1 VVLAAEGRRL
11 MSDAARLEAAL
22 RLVAAAVILLA
33 IVMAVLGVLGL
44 LVTKSF
50 DAFGKQLAQFGRS
63 IRSALPTEVA
73 PRPPTEPDP
82 ALTTADAVKSE
93 ALRGFEL
100 ERAALERAKKDGDG
114 P

>member
-1 VVLAAEGRRL
+1 

-22 RLVAAAVILLA
+22 RLVAAAVLLLA
-33 IVMAVLGVLGL
+33 IVMAGLVVLGL
-44 LVTKSF
+44 FITKSF

-63 IRSALPTEVA
+63 IRSVLPTEVA

-93 ALRGFEL
+93 ALRSLEL
-100 ERAALERAKKDGDG
+100 KRAALERAKKEGEV
-114 P
+114 

>member
-1 VVLAAEGRRL
+1 
-11 MSDAARLEAAL
+11 MSDAARIEAAL

-63 IRSALPTEVA
+63 IRSVLPTEVA
-73 PRPPTEPDP
+73 PRPPLEQPTEPDP
-82 ALTTADAVKSE
+82 GLTTADAVKSE

-100 ERAALERAKKDGDG
+100 ERVALERAKKEDGS
-114 P
+114 